1 LQVEVRVFSGLEKLI
16 PGARFGQPIKVDIT
30 EHFTVRMLL
39 EHFNIPEKEVFIIL
53 VNGVNKG
60 KGLNEE
66 LVAGDQVSLFPPVGG
81 G

>member
-16 PGARFGQPIKVDIT
+16 PGAHFGQPIKVDFAH
-30 EHFTVRMLL
+30 HFTGRMLL
-39 EHFNIPEKEVFIIL
+39 KNLNIPAKEVYIIL

-60 KGLNEE
+60 LDED
-66 LVAGDQVSLFPPVGG
+66 LVDGDNVSLFPSVGG